1 MPVESPIQ
9 VPAQSKGG
17 GDMATV
23 LIQADDFSGAAE
35 VGECF
40 ARQGFDT
47 RILLE
52 PASATS
58 DVVVVDT
65 HSRSSSTE
73 EAAAAVA
80 RVFGSREA
88 ARTPVLFKKIDSLWR
103 GNVGAEVAALT
114 DLGCHVLVAGALP
127 QLRRTVVDGR
137 PYADGVPLADTGLW
151 HAESASPPSR
161 VADVLAQSSAQALDL
176 IAVRSP
182 DLAERLH

>member
-1 MPVESPIQ
+1 
-9 VPAQSKGG
+9 
-17 GDMATV
+17 MATV

-52 PASATS
+52 PSSATS

-88 ARTPVLFKKIDSLWR
+88 ARTRVLFKKIDSLWR

-137 PYADGVPLADTGLW
+137 PYADGVPLAF
-151 HAESASPPSR
+151 ESSHTWNRPFGA
-161 VADVLAQSSAQALDL
+161 
-176 IAVRSP
+176 
-182 DLAERLH
+182 